1 MCNTLKKVMC
11 KYLFLVPNE
20 FFMFILQVVD
30 IFLHILRFITSI
42 SEISVTSNKKL
53 SPCSH

>member
-20 FFMFILQVVD
+20 LSMFILQVVD
-30 IFLHILRFITSI
+30 ISLDILRFITSI
-42 SEISVTSNKKL
+42 LEIIVTFIKTL